1 MANQMTAAL
10 ANEPPFITVLLND
23 ALLSGRLRVDL
34 DEGETRV
41 IGSGPRC
48 CSRLSSPKC
57 ACNLAIGGFARSVLA
72 AHAELSNPHGSGN
85 TFTIRPTNIVY
96 SLDGISGSPV
106 YLNGEPLV
114 PEGPLPDDGD
124 SSEVSLSK
132 ELRHG
137 DCIVLGKRSM
147 LYVVSYGEY
156 IEAWRKGELRE
167 IDVGRRPTWFSAMR
181 AMYETGA
188 QPAARV
194 LADGPSSRRVARA
207 RRCGSETCCSN
218 ASSSF
223 TKCASRRTA
232 SPRSSRRRDSRRARP
247 RPRSRAN

>member
-1 MANQMTAAL
+1 MRTLCVAFLCIQYSAY
-10 ANEPPFITVLLND
+10 
-23 ALLSGRLRVDL
+23 ALLRRYSTGILK
-34 DEGETRV
+34 EGW
-41 IGSGPRC
+41 GAS
-48 CSRLSSPKC
+48 
-57 ACNLAIGGFARSVLA
+57 SVLGVG
-72 AHAELSNPHGSGN
+72 ELIK
-85 TFTIRPTNIVY
+85 FAI
-96 SLDGISGSPV
+96 SLFKIASAKEAS
-106 YLNGEPLV
+106 EA

-188 QPAARV
+188 QPAASDHSYTLDCDEPV
-194 LADGPSSRRVARA
+194 YGP
-207 RRCGSETCCSN
+207 GE
-218 ASSSF
+218 
-223 TKCASRRTA
+223 RTLGWA
-232 SPRSSRRRDSRRARP
+232 GPLPERMGLCHPR
-247 RPRSRAN
+247 